1 MVVSPCWEET
11 SRSEVIMLGPWEQ
24 LSSCH
29 GAQGGQAVHATPI
42 VAGKLG
48 KREQKLYSSVGCFFN
63 PILL

>member
-1 MVVSPCWEET
+1 
-11 SRSEVIMLGPWEQ
+11 MLGPWEQ